1 MTYLH
6 DRLIQQH
13 GPSHLLLTGPAHV
26 LKSAPAHALTDAK
39 PAETQSG
46 TQAFLDHWSPDVS
59 LWSSGYLQPLLI
71 SETRARRIPLL
82 FLGATVE
89 HMDQNIWRW
98 VPRLARDTLADF
110 DLITAASPEA
120 ARFLSKLS
128 NGQARIAHE
137 APLQISAPVQGVNE
151 AQFADLSDML
161 AGRAVWLAARVQED
175 EISDILKAHTAS
187 LRLAHRLLLVMVCA
201 SFPVAMKARESFAKS
216 GWRCAYWDDG
226 DIIDEATQ
234 IVLIEDADTLGL
246 WFRAAPVSFLAS
258 SLKPGHGGCD
268 PYEAAAL
275 GSAIIYGPN
284 VRNHLASYT
293 RLASVGA
300 ARIVSDA
307 DGLARA
313 LSHLIAVDQAAAMA
327 HAAWQVISSGAD
339 VTDAVT
345 DHIQTCLD
353 DREGAV

>member
-1 MTYLH
+1 MRSLSLKAYQALALGSGDPTPKTPH
-6 DRLIQQH
+6 ARSPRQH

-216 GWRCAYWDDG
+216 GWRCA
-226 DIIDEATQ
+226 
-234 IVLIEDADTLGL
+234 
-246 WFRAAPVSFLAS
+246 
-258 SLKPGHGGCD
+258 
-268 PYEAAAL
+268 
-275 GSAIIYGPN
+275 
-284 VRNHLASYT
+284 
-293 RLASVGA
+293 
-300 ARIVSDA
+300 
-307 DGLARA
+307 
-313 LSHLIAVDQAAAMA
+313 DQAAAMA